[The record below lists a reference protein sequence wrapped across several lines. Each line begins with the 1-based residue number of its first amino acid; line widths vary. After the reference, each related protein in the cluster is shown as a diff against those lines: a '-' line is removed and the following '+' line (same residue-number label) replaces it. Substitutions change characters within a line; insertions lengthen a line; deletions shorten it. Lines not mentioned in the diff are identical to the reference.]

1 MKYVIIT
8 PAKDEAEFISKTIES
23 VINQTL
29 KPVEWIIVDDYSKDA
44 TNEIVKSYALKHKM
58 IKVIQT
64 SDNRD
69 RSGGSKVVDAFY
81 NGLEVKETKDY
92 DFLVKLDA
100 DLILPTDYFEK
111 IAECFQQNPKIGL
124 CGGYCINEVNG
135 VFEREVSASYH
146 IRGAFKSVRRECFE
160 AIGGFKRIWFWDGVD
175 EMEAMYKGWETKV
188 LEIPVIHLR
197 PTTAVY
203 NKREHAYKSG
213 YESFKMGNTVLLALI
228 RTGFKFFYKPY
239 FIYGYYYLKGFI
251 KAKLKNED
259 KYFDDDFNS
268 FTRNFHY
275 RRILNMKR
283 L

>member
-1 MKYVIIT
+1 MKYIIIT
-8 PAKDEAEFISKTIES
+8 PAKDEAAFISKTIES

-29 KPVEWIIVDDYSKDA
+29 QPVEWIIVDDRSKDT
-44 TNEIVKSYALKHKM
+44 TNEIVKSYALNHKM
-58 IKVIQT
+58 IKVIKT

-81 NGLEVKETKDY
+81 TGLEVKETKDY

-100 DLILPTDYFEK
+100 DLILPADYFEK
-111 IAECFQQNPKIGL
+111 IAECFLKNPKMGL
-124 CGGYCINEVNG
+124 CGGYCINEANG
-135 VFEREVSASYH
+135 VFKREVSASYH
-146 IRGAFKSVRRECFE
+146 IRGAFKSLRRECFE
-160 AIGGFKRIWFWDGVD
+160 DIGGFKRIWFWDGVD

-197 PTTAVY
+197 PTTAIY

-213 YESFKMGNTVLLALI
+213 YESFRMGNTVLLALI
-228 RTGFKFFYKPY
+228 RTGFKFFNKPY

-259 KYFDDDFNS
+259 KYFNDDFNS

-283 L
+283 I